1 MSDGASP
8 GARAAGDPS
17 ASGRDP
23 GYIRARVKKPSPLP
37 ILFIIVFID
46 LLGFGMVMPL
56 MARYARE
63 LGAPV
68 EYIGLLFTGYS
79 AMQFVFAPLWGRL
92 SDRVGRRPVLL
103 VSIAL
108 SAVAFF
114 LSGLSRTFLA
124 LLLTR
129 LFAGA
134 ATANIAIAQA
144 YVADVTAPEDRA
156 RGMGVIG
163 AAFGLGFVLGP
174 PIGGLLAGLHL
185 GAPFFGAAALALLN
199 GTAAFFIL
207 PEPLARKERA
217 APTSRLEELREA
229 FARPGFPRLLVFY
242 FLIVF
247 AFSAMESTFTLLAA
261 DRYGLSDRQVGYV
274 FGFIGVVMVIVQ
286 GGLVG
291 RLSRRFGEVV
301 MLASGASLMVIGL
314 GSLPYAGGVPGLLA
328 ACVPLAVGQGFAQ
341 PAVTSLISRLAA
353 AESQGGSLG
362 LGQSVAAIGRIVGPE
377 SGTYTFKQ
385 SMAWPYLGGAAVMLA
400 ASIIGWTIKPPPRAR
415 RA

>member
-1 MSDGASP
+1 
-8 GARAAGDPS
+8 
-17 ASGRDP
+17 
-23 GYIRARVKKPSPLP
+23 VKKPSPLP
-37 ILFIIVFID
+37 ILFIIVFVD

-79 AMQFVFAPLWGRL
+79 AMQFIFAPLWGRL
-92 SDRVGRRPVLL
+92 SDRIGRRPVLL
-103 VSIAL
+103 FSIVL

-129 LFAGA
+129 LFAGG

-156 RGMGVIG
+156 RGMGIIG

-185 GAPFFGAAALALLN
+185 GAPFFGAAALSLLN
-199 GTAAFFIL
+199 GVAAYFIL
-207 PEPLARKERA
+207 PEPHQRKEGAHPQVR
-217 APTSRLEELREA
+217 RLEELRLA
-229 FARPGFPRLLVFY
+229 FARPGFARLLIFY
-242 FLIVF
+242 FLMVF

-274 FGFIGVVMVIVQ
+274 FGFMGVVMVIVQ

-291 RLSRRFGEVV
+291 RLARRFGEVV
-301 MLASGASLMVIGL
+301 MLGTGAGLMVVGL
-314 GSLPYAGGVPGLLA
+314 GTLPYAGGVPGLLA

-353 AESQGGSLG
+353 QEAQGGSLG
-362 LGQSVAAIGRIVGPE
+362 IGQSVAAMGRIVGPE
-377 SGTYTFKQ
+377 SGTYSFKQ
-385 SMAWPYLGGAAVMLA
+385 SVAWPYLGGAAVMLA
-400 ASIIGWTIKPPPRAR
+400 ATIIGWTIKAPPRQRGA
-415 RA
+415 

>member
-1 MSDGASP
+1 M
-8 GARAAGDPS
+8 
-17 ASGRDP
+17 
-23 GYIRARVKKPSPLP
+23 KKPSPLP

-79 AMQFVFAPLWGRL
+79 AMQFIFAPLWGRL

-103 VSIAL
+103 ASIVL

-156 RGMGVIG
+156 RGMGIIG

-185 GAPFFGAAALALLN
+185 GAPFFGAAALSLLN
-199 GTAAFFIL
+199 GVAAFFIL
-207 PEPLARKERA
+207 PEPHQRA
-217 APTSRLEELREA
+217 PGAHPRATGRLEELREA
-229 FARPGFPRLLVFY
+229 FGRPGFPRLLVFY

-291 RLSRRFGEVV
+291 RLSRRYGEVA
-301 MLASGASLMVIGL
+301 MLGTGAALMVVGL

-400 ASIIGWTIKPPPRAR
+400 ATIIGWTIKAPSRAR
-415 RA
+415 GA